1 MSEDKKITMAH
12 GGGGELTNK
21 LIKDI
26 IVSRLSNNYL
36 KSLTD
41 SAVLGKIDGRIC
53 FTTDS
58 YVVRPL
64 EFPGGD
70 IGQLAVCGTVNDLA
84 VMGAKPIALSLALI
98 IEEGFSIDRL
108 ARIIDSI
115 AAAAK
120 LADVKIATGDTKVVE
135 NTKGEGLFINTAG
148 VGAIDES
155 INIAP
160 SAISDTDVIIVT
172 GNIADHG
179 LAVMCSREGLSLQ
192 TQLKSDVAPL
202 NGLIKDMLDTG
213 AKIRFMRD
221 ATRAGVAGVL
231 ADINEYTSLGIVIE
245 ESRIPITVAARHA
258 AELLGLDPMIVANEG
273 KCIVVVNKNDAQKV
287 VDACRR
293 HPLGANAAI
302 IGTVTSAIN
311 NIELHTKIG
320 GRRLIYRPY
329 GEQLPRIC

>member
-1 MSEDKKITMAH
+1 MDKDRITMAH

-21 LIKDI
+21 LIKDV
-26 IVSRLSNNYL
+26 IVSRLSNSYL
-36 KSLTD
+36 SSLTD
-41 SAVLGKIDGRIC
+41 SAVLGKVEGRIC

-64 EFPGGD
+64 EFPGGN
-70 IGQLAVCGTVNDLA
+70 IGNLAVCGTVNDLA
-84 VMGAKPIALSLALI
+84 VMGAKPIALSLGLI
-98 IEEGFSIDRL
+98 IEEGFEINRL

-115 AAAAK
+115 ASSARQAG
-120 LADVKIATGDTKVVE
+120 VKIATGDTKVIE

-148 VGAIDES
+148 VGELDDS
-155 INIAP
+155 VNIAP
-160 SAISDTDVIIVT
+160 ANISDGDAIIVT

-179 LAVMCSREGLSLQ
+179 LAIMCCREGLSLQ

-202 NGLIKDMLDTG
+202 NALIGKITG
-213 AKIRFMRD
+213 SGAAVHFIRD

-245 ESRIPITVAARHA
+245 EESLPVTHSARHA
-258 AELLGLDPMIVANEG
+258 AELLGLDPLIVANEG
-273 KCIVVVNKNDAQKV
+273 KCIIVVGKNDAQKV
-287 VDACRR
+287 IDICRSD
-293 HPLGANAAI
+293 PLGTDARI
-302 IGTVTSAIN
+302 IGRVTKSN
-311 NIELHTKIG
+311 DNIELHTAIG